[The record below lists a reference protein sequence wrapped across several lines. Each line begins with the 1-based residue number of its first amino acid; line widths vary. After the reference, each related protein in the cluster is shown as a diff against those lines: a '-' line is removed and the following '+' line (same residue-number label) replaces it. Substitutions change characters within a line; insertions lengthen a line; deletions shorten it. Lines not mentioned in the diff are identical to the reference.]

1 MAWDV
6 TDGITCVIYWYVQS
20 NQGAKRLP
28 NRLGLGCQSTRND
41 AKSTISKIVESSTS
55 TKGLLTTRF
64 FRESPYTM
72 QHCDINFCLSGTM
85 GTGIRVIAAIDLFP
99 KALNDWNSNTRAN
112 TDQAEIDSLLPS
124 SKESERND
132 DSAPMWNAGN
142 IVQFVPCGTVD
153 YWIGSSDRWDFV
165 FDMHSYAVKTS
176 RRGLNIFCSSTAWE

>member
-6 TDGITCVIYWYVQS
+6 ADGITCVIYWYVQS

-41 AKSTISKIVESSTS
+41 AKSTISKIVETSTS

-85 GTGIRVIAAIDLFP
+85 GTGMRVIAAIDLFP
-99 KALNDWNSNTRAN
+99 KALDDWNSNTRAN
-112 TDQAEIDSLLPS
+112 TDQAEIDSLLLT

-132 DSAPMWNAGN
+132 RSAPMWNAGN
-142 IVQFVPCGTVD
+142 IVPFVVLSI
-153 YWIGSSDRWDFV
+153 IGLVVLIVGILFLICIVMLLRLPEEDGIYFV
-165 FDMHSYAVKTS
+165 LPQHGN
-176 RRGLNIFCSSTAWE
+176 R